1 MSLRERNTRKGV
13 AALTAVLVHAAVITL
28 LFFLFIPRALP
39 EEEDMGGI
47 LVNIG
52 DMVAVQGGLSPEEYT
67 LPPSEA
73 EEPIEEL
80 PEEPLLTQT
89 TPEAPAI
96 PPQPKPK
103 EENNEAKRQ
112 AEIRRQEELK
122 RQKAE
127 EEARKR
133 QEAIRRNVTGAF
145 GSAQSSGT
153 GESTTGETKG
163 KEGSKDGNVAR
174 GGVNVGVGGFGSY
187 SLAGRQLIGSLPR
200 PSFSAQVEGT
210 IVVQITVDPSGKVIS
225 TNLGTGTTISDY
237 EMRQSAMKAARSA
250 RFTET
255 DGINNQI
262 GTITYRYRLK

>member
-13 AALTAVLVHAAVITL
+13 AALTAVLVHGAVIAL
-28 LFFLFIPRALP
+28 LFFLFLPKALP
-39 EEEDMGGI
+39 QEEDMGGI
-47 LVNIG
+47 MVNIG
-52 DMVAVQGGLSPEEYT
+52 DMVAVQGGLNPEEYI
-67 LPPSEA
+67 LPPSDTENVPA
-73 EEPIEEL
+73 DL
-80 PEEPLLTQT
+80 PEEPLLTQEAL
-89 TPEAPAI
+89 EAPAI
-96 PPQPKPK
+96 PPQPKRKP
-103 EENNEAKRQ
+103 ENTEAQRQ

-133 QEAIRRNVTGAF
+133 QEAIRKNVSGAF
-145 GSAQSSGT
+145 GTAKSAGT
-153 GESTTGETKG
+153 GESTTGGTTG
-163 KEGSKDGNVAR
+163 KEGSKDGNVER

-200 PSFSAQVEGT
+200 PAFTAQVEGT

-225 TNLGTGTTISDY
+225 ANLGTGTTISDY
-237 EMRQSAMKAARSA
+237 DMRQSAMKAARSA

-262 GTITYRYRLK
+262 GTITYRYRLR